1 MKRKMADLD
10 VLMDETL
17 TLCKTPPVP
26 RRHPYREFYQYRKS
40 LPVTPPSKPE
50 MEMVGQPM
58 FQFRAPAPAPAG
70 ELVPKP
76 LFSRSNS
83 LPSRATRPSLP
94 ARPSDPFQFNADIVK
109 SPSPLF
115 SRRRTLPS
123 SISRAAAAERK
134 PSPLSRREDAHST
147 GPTHFA
153 PTKHT
158 SPADLSPKHSNT
170 SKRRSFPARASSV
183 PTAPK
188 RPSPLSGKG
197 SLRQSGGAAH
207 MAPMQPVSPIL
218 LSPTTSHT
226 SSAVSSPTPSVFSTA
241 DSASFSAS
249 TPSTPATSPPSTPK
263 SGTQPQA
270 CYFTATTWNFKTS
283 PSPVYIPRNKLRRK
297 DSPRFETL
305 RTLRAKESDASL
317 ERVYGQR
324 TSAYLAWTGF
334 EAFTN

>member
-1 MKRKMADLD
+1 MADLD

-40 LPVTPPSKPE
+40 LPVTPSKPE

-94 ARPSDPFQFNADIVK
+94 VRPSEPFQFNADIVK

-115 SRRRTLPS
+115 SRRNTLPS
-123 SISRAAAAERK
+123 RISRAAAAERK

-158 SPADLSPKHSNT
+158 SPADLSSKDSNT

-207 MAPMQPVSPIL
+207 IAPMQPVSPIV
-218 LSPTTSHT
+218 LSPAISHT

-263 SGTQPQA
+263 SGTQPQV

-305 RTLRAKESDASL
+305 RTLRAKESDACL